1 MNADRINALNI
12 YVIIMVTIILADH
25 KVLGMPAPS
34 SGPVVALMLN
44 MMEGFNWTKNSV
56 SQPETYQQMIEVR
69 RRPPHFFFDL
79 LLWTVGMQGWGGGS
93 GWEGGGGV
101 CSALDAEHDKKKT
114 RLQWVSMVSRPS
126 SLAMGIGVCWV
137 TQPIHSTKTPLTMQP
152 SSS

>member
-1 MNADRINALNI
+1 MNAGRVSALNI

-69 RRPPHFFFDL
+69 RPPHFFFDL
-79 LLWTVGMQGWGGGS
+79 HLWTVGMQGWGSGGWGGGS
-93 GWEGGGGV
+93 GGGVGGGSVQHLMLNLIKEKQDFSGFPWFPDLQV
-101 CSALDAEHDKKKT
+101 WLWASESA
-114 RLQWVSMVSRPS
+114 
-126 SLAMGIGVCWV
+126 G
-137 TQPIHSTKTPLTMQP
+137 
-152 SSS
+152 

>member
-1 MNADRINALNI
+1 MVSALNI

-69 RRPPHFFFDL
+69 RKPPHFFFDL
-79 LLWTVGMQGWGGGS
+79 HLWTVGMQGWGGGGS
-93 GWEGGGGV
+93 GWEGGGGSV
-101 CSALDAEHDKKKT
+101 QHLMLNMIKRKQDFSGFPWFPDLQVWLWASESA
-114 RLQWVSMVSRPS
+114 
-126 SLAMGIGVCWV
+126 G
-137 TQPIHSTKTPLTMQP
+137 
-152 SSS
+152 